1 MKKKKNKIL
10 KASLAVMALTLTTGY
25 VSQYPMVSTTYAQS
39 DEEISLQKLIDLKTV
54 WSYLDN
60 NTDPGTTQDRYA
72 WTKAGYDV
80 SSWKSASGQFGS
92 KNGAIAD
99 LGGGYTPTVLLNQYI
114 NGTDGDD
121 IPAFFF
127 RTTVQIN
134 KLDDLKSITGQLVYD
149 DAAIIYINGVKV
161 ASFDE
166 PSGGFES
173 NMSYGG
179 SNAGDPQKVDINI
192 SQDVL
197 KDILKTGENVIAVEI
212 HQGRASSSDSYFEMS
227 QLQVNYGKE
236 ETIQKGVNLTV
247 GEDEESMNIT
257 WYANSFKD
265 GQLQIVK
272 AAQLINGQFPQ
283 DATTLTV
290 QPQVS
295 NDNQFSY
302 YQTTLSQLEE
312 NTKYAYRLINE
323 DKVSE
328 TYTFQTKDFDG
339 SYNFVLAGDPQI
351 GASGNATNDTQG
363 WQQTLQ
369 DSVERFNPNF
379 ILSAGDQVNTANNE
393 SQYAGYLEHSQL
405 TSVPQATTVGNHDSG
420 SNSYN
425 QHFNLPNETNYGQT
439 TAGSDYWYTYNNT
452 LFMNIN
458 TNNMSTA
465 EHKAFMKEAIEKNTD
480 VRWKIVVF
488 HHSIYSVANH
498 AVENDILQR
507 RQELAPVFDDLGI
520 DVVLMGHDH
529 VYVRSHIMKGLQV
542 SQKTTGLSS
551 VTDPD
556 GILYVTANS
565 ASGSKYY
572 NIQSGISTD
581 YVDVMDQSKQRS
593 ISHIEVS
600 ENEFKITT
608 YLYNSDTNEW
618 KNLDQFSIIKSAL
631 MNDSEMKLSDETT
644 SVKVEMTIPENTVE
658 KDAVL
663 SVTQIDEGTTYD
675 RVKEEVKL
683 PFTLLDVQLMKNNEV
698 VYPNQDITL
707 QLTLFEKYDVK
718 QVALYRVDNE
728 ITEIPFEIID
738 GKMTLKTNQ
747 LGQFVIKDLSSQTND
762 TPSNTETDVPSNI
775 KTDSPVKTDSKEQG
789 TKVINTGDQETSL
802 AYTLLLFAA
811 AGCMVVLKKKNKT
824 E

>member
-60 NTDPGTTQDRYA
+60 NTDPGTSQDRYA

-80 SSWKSASGQFGS
+80 SSWKSAAGQFGS
-92 KNGAIAD
+92 KKGAIAD
-99 LGGGYTPTVLLNQYI
+99 LGSGYKPTVLLNQYI
-114 NGTDGDD
+114 NGVDGDD
-121 IPAFFF
+121 IPAYFF

-212 HQGRASSSDSYFEMS
+212 HQGRAASSDIYFEMS

-236 ETIQKGVNLTV
+236 EIVQKGVNLTV
-247 GEDEESMNIT
+247 GENEESMNIT
-257 WYANSFKD
+257 WYANSLKE

-272 AAQLINGQFPQ
+272 EAQLINGEFPQ

-290 QPQVS
+290 QPQLS
-295 NDNQFSY
+295 NDSQFSY

-351 GASGNATNDTQG
+351 GASGNATSDTQG
-363 WQQTLQ
+363 WEQTLQ
-369 DSVERFNPNF
+369 DSVEKFNPNF
-379 ILSAGDQVNTANNE
+379 ILSAGDQVNIANNE
-393 SQYAGYLEHSQL
+393 SQYAGYLEHTQL
-405 TSVPQATTVGNHDSG
+405 TSVPQATTVGNHDSS
-420 SNSYN
+420 SNSYS
-425 QHFNLPNETNYGQT
+425 QHFNLPNETEYGKT
-439 TAGSDYWYTYNNT
+439 NAGSDYWYTYNNT

-465 EHKAFMKEAIEKNTD
+465 EHKAFMQKAIEKNTD

-608 YLYNSDTNEW
+608 YLYNNESNEW
-618 KNLDQFSIIKSAL
+618 KNLDQFSIVKSAL

-698 VYPNQDITL
+698 VYPNQEVTL

-728 ITEIPFEIID
+728 ITEIPFEIVDRKI
-738 GKMTLKTNQ
+738 TLKTDQ
-747 LGQFVIKDLSSQTND
+747 LGQFVIKDLSTQTND
-762 TPSNTETDVPSNI
+762 VPSDTETDLPV
-775 KTDSPVKTDSKEQG
+775 KAETDSSVKTDSKEQE
-789 TKVINTGDQETSL
+789 TKAINTGDQETPL

-811 AGCMVVLKKKNKT
+811 AGCMAVLKKKNKT